1 MQSTDKKLARF
12 LGVFSAA
19 LGVPMAFMTRR
30 FLRFIGIEET
40 PQSVLWT
47 RIVGVRE
54 HGPAIGLL
62 ARERPVGWLWARVAG
77 DVMDLALLGASMR
90 QPKERRMLGV
100 RLRKRQPDRGRQLAA
115 TGGVVATLGLD
126 TLAAVSM
133 SRTDKQDPSEGPEH
147 VKSAITVWRSPEETY
162 SFWHDFTNL
171 PRFMAHLESVE
182 PAGDGHSHWKAKA
195 PLRGTV
201 EWDAEIVEDVPSRLI
216 SWRSTD
222 GADIQNSGT
231 VRFVSAPHGTGT
243 EIHVDMRYAAP
254 AGPVGA
260 TVAKLFGEEPQQQV
274 EDDLRRFKQLIE
286 AGEIVRSD
294 GSPEGT
300 LARRQAKQ
308 RPAQPPKKPTAST
321 NGSQS

>member
-12 LGVFSAA
+12 LGGFSAV
-19 LGVPMAFMTRR
+19 LGVPMTFMTRR
-30 FLRFIGIEET
+30 FLRFIGVDET
-40 PQSVLWT
+40 PGSVMWT

-62 ARERPVGWLWARVAG
+62 VRKRPVGWLWARVAG
-77 DVMDLALLGASMR
+77 DVMDLVLLGASMS
-90 QPKERRMLGV
+90 QPKERRILGM
-100 RLRKRQPDRGRQLAA
+100 RLRRKQPDRGRQLAA

-133 SRTDKQDPSEGPEH
+133 SRTDEQDPDEGPEH
-147 VKSAITVWRSPEETY
+147 VKSAITVWRSPDETY

-182 PAGDGHSHWKAKA
+182 PAGNGHSHWKAKA
-195 PLRGTV
+195 PIRGTV
-201 EWDAEIVEDVPSRLI
+201 EWDAEVVEDLPGRLI
-216 SWRSTD
+216 AWRSTED
-222 GADIQNSGT
+222 ADVDNSGT
-231 VRFVSAPHGTGT
+231 VRFDPAPGGHGT
-243 EIHVDMRYAAP
+243 EIRVDMRYAAP

-260 TVAKLFGEEPQQQV
+260 TLAKLFGEEPRQQV

-286 AGEIVRSD
+286 AGEITRSD

-300 LARRQAKQ
+300 LARRQARQ
-308 RPAQPPKKPTAST
+308 RPAQPPKKPIAST
-321 NGSQS
+321 NGSES